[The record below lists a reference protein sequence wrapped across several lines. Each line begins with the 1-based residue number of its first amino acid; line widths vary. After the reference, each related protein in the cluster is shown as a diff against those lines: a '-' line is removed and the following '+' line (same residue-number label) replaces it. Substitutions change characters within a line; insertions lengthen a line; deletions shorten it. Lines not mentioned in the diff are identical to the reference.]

1 MYMWCFFLGGENV
14 LVKLKS
20 SFQAEPKK
28 KKNKVS
34 CVRKNVLV
42 REVVKGFGV
51 QKGKSL
57 GERFMHMACSR

>member
-1 MYMWCFFLGGENV
+1 LGGENV

-20 SFQAEPKK
+20 SFQAEPKKKK

-51 QKGKSL
+51 QKGKIL
-57 GERFMHMACSR
+57 GERFMHMG